1 MFSYILLFLSSIPFL
16 YPDSNLK
23 LENKI
28 YIIIITSGL
37 FSYSILG
44 LISLGLI
51 HLDSSRFPIRIISFL
66 IFLLTIL
73 FTKDSLKIYSTIKNF
88 LLLEFIKFQN
98 NFRVLNQKKFLFLIV
113 ILLILITLSSIGPI
127 NHPDSLDYHVGY
139 PYQYWLQGKF
149 FIDGGLTQA
158 LMGAGDYAHLAFV
171 QEKTIWLIRY
181 LQISNLPIISLF
193 FINNIKNKL
202 YIIGFLTS
210 STFIQWS
217 TIGKPLFLGESSC
230 AIAYILW
237 RQSKDN
243 LSRRL
248 LLICMISCISIKISS
263 LIVCTPI
270 FIDIFIETFLNKR
283 NDLQNKISILK
294 NILFDRSIL
303 LSITLLL
310 FILYTRFKIIGN
322 FAYPLLTNIFN
333 KNDILIKNFTEFI
346 SGYQRDGLFPL
357 NIFLPI
363 SFSDIASSLGPGIF
377 LIILLLIINTLKEN
391 YKKTNTLFYVCL
403 TQIILLIMFCQGRA
417 DYYAMP
423 LIISI
428 YYADNLNLFFR
439 KNLLKISLNIS
450 IFIQLVLI
458 IGYLLFS
465 INQNILSILDYEKTM
480 IQSSYGFDF
489 SRLINRENPGGFYQ
503 NVIRDVKFFYPK
515 NYISEESM
523 NRCIQNNKQTYCLKK
538 YDITQII
545 SEPNFLLDKS
555 DFSCSKK
562 IFMSGARNPLN
573 RGEIEV
579 ESCEKISSSE

>member
-16 YPDSNLK
+16 NPDSNLK

-88 LLLEFIKFQN
+88 LLIEFIKFQN

-270 FIDIFIETFLNKR
+270 FIDIFIIKSPFH
-283 NDLQNKISILK
+283 
-294 NILFDRSIL
+294 NI
-303 LSITLLL
+303 
-310 FILYTRFKIIGN
+310 
-322 FAYPLLTNIFN
+322 
-333 KNDILIKNFTEFI
+333 
-346 SGYQRDGLFPL
+346 
-357 NIFLPI
+357 
-363 SFSDIASSLGPGIF
+363 
-377 LIILLLIINTLKEN
+377 
-391 YKKTNTLFYVCL
+391 
-403 TQIILLIMFCQGRA
+403 
-417 DYYAMP
+417 
-423 LIISI
+423 
-428 YYADNLNLFFR
+428 
-439 KNLLKISLNIS
+439 
-450 IFIQLVLI
+450 
-458 IGYLLFS
+458 
-465 INQNILSILDYEKTM
+465 
-480 IQSSYGFDF
+480 
-489 SRLINRENPGGFYQ
+489 
-503 NVIRDVKFFYPK
+503 
-515 NYISEESM
+515 
-523 NRCIQNNKQTYCLKK
+523 
-538 YDITQII
+538 
-545 SEPNFLLDKS
+545 KS
-555 DFSCSKK
+555 
-562 IFMSGARNPLN
+562 
-573 RGEIEV
+573 
-579 ESCEKISSSE
+579 